1 MINFRFHLVSL
12 TAVLLALGVGLVL
25 GTAFV
30 DEAVVGALRGQL
42 DGLESDLGDAREQ
55 TGELRDDI
63 SFYEEEQ
70 QALDAELSQ
79 HVVDGSLD
87 GAPVL
92 FIHTEGTDDELVDRI
107 FEGLADADA
116 EVLGAWELTERF
128 ALDDDNETEDLAE
141 ALGLTIDEPDRLR
154 SNVVIQLAD
163 VLYGPTQ
170 AAESA
175 DLGTVDLRTPAGPA
189 GEDPP
194 DEGTEGEAPVS
205 GDEDEGSENETETE
219 TAEPTEPALLANLVD
234 AGFINYGLSEEASS
248 DTVLLPPEGLRVF
261 VVGSA
266 EPDPVDDLLFDVLQ
280 SLASEG
286 RVPVVV
292 GSTLEMPS
300 EAAES
305 SNDEDGEIRSLV
317 DDVRADDV
325 LRARLST
332 VDNLDWPAG
341 KVAAALALRDAFPSD
356 PSIGAY
362 GQEEGT
368 DRLLPPP
375 PTESS

>member
-63 SFYEEEQ
+63 SFYEDEQ

-79 HVVDGSLD
+79 HVVDGSLE

-92 FIHTEGTDDELVDRI
+92 FIHTEGTDDELVDRV
-107 FEGLADADA
+107 FEGLTAADAD
-116 EVLGAWELTERF
+116 VLGAWELTERF
-128 ALDDDNETEDLAE
+128 ALDDDDETADLAD

-163 VLYGPTQ
+163 VLYGPTD
-170 AAESA
+170 AAESV
-175 DLGTVDLRTPAGPA
+175 DPGTTDLRTPVGAGDDEA
-189 GEDPP
+189 TDTSSEG
-194 DEGTEGEAPVS
+194 EGTGPGA
-205 GDEDEGSENETETE
+205 DDEGSTDETT
-219 TAEPTEPALLANLVD
+219 EPTEPGLLVNLVD
-234 AGFINYGLSEEASS
+234 AGFINYGMPEDAAS
-248 DTVLLPPEGLRVF
+248 DTVLLPPEDLRVF
-261 VVGSA
+261 VVGST

-300 EAAES
+300 EAEGDGGDEDAES
-305 SNDEDGEIRSLV
+305 DTLV
-317 DDVRADDV
+317 DDVRADDM
-325 LRARLST
+325 LQARIST

-341 KVAAALALRDAFPSD
+341 KLASVLALRDAFPSD
-356 PSIGAY
+356 PAIGAY

-375 PTESS
+375 PAESS